1 MHIIVSWAGEEGDEV
16 SISDFLCAS
25 LASFGLSE
33 RINPYVESKKSSKHP
48 GKMCERNPRV

>member
-1 MHIIVSWAGEEGDEV
+1 MHIIVSWAGGDGEEV

-33 RINPYVESKKSSKHP
+33 RKNPYVERKKSSKYP